1 MSAEEQSRELTR
13 SIRRE
18 VGKLSEQWN
27 NLIDRSDNWKHRL
40 DEYMTVSQIRDFH
53 LLLFFAIP
61 VTFSFIIW
69 VGLMEIFRG
78 RAICFYNCSLNRILW
93 RSNSNWVCFWQKV
106 GWGGR
111 KCQKLLGWTLW
122 IRNLFRIPHTFLL
135 CPTKCEK
142 YFIQLHFLW
151 PQKFRRSRIHFV
163 LFRFLFFVFLR
174 GGANKCKCVFYD
186 ACRWGFSLSQ
196 GNNIIYSTTN
206 VSKGGYFWCLTLP
219 LPLRPSSLLI
229 RTVNS
234 MQQCLIA

>member
-106 GWGGR
+106 GWGGENAKNYLAELSEFGIYFAFPTHFCSAR
-111 KCQKLLGWTLW
+111 PNVKNTLFNY
-122 IRNLFRIPHTFLL
+122 IFSGH
-135 CPTKCEK
+135 
-142 YFIQLHFLW
+142 
-151 PQKFRRSRIHFV
+151 RSFAGPGYILSFFV
-163 LFRFLFFVFLR
+163 SYFLFFCEEGLINASVFFMTPVV
-174 GGANKCKCVFYD
+174 GAS
-186 ACRWGFSLSQ
+186 ACHKA
-196 GNNIIYSTTN
+196 TT
-206 VSKGGYFWCLTLP
+206 
-219 LPLRPSSLLI
+219 
-229 RTVNS
+229 
-234 MQQCLIA
+234 